1 MGVGDKALRRRRDPT
16 RWKAWRRRVLSQART
31 WREQKNC
38 EEEKHTGARRCA
50 MGFHDIEQRQVSIQR
65 QSPESTDRSPL
76 VSVARFGQ
84 WQDPGQQT
92 PGFARQSTKA
102 RQRGDGPPFE

>member
-1 MGVGDKALRRRRDPT
+1 MRARHSKQ
-16 RWKAWRRRVLSQART
+16 SQSGT

-50 MGFHDIEQRQVSIQR
+50 LGFHDIEQRQVSIQR

-76 VSVARFGQ
+76 VSVA
-84 WQDPGQQT
+84 
-92 PGFARQSTKA
+92 GFFPWPILVAKNPALAGKA
-102 RQRGDGPPFE
+102 RTPRHHPAAPPSDESRFPS